1 MAIIYNNGNNATEA
15 LQMLSA
21 PSRLMLLMRKYVIE
35 NRRNMLMI
43 AGCYMAILIISGIL
57 GGYTSEFSTRGAILF
72 ITILCGGGLLAISAS
87 LLFND
92 MAHKD
97 SRIGVIMLP
106 AECSQKFWSRFLVV
120 FSGTILLIIAGYFA
134 LGYSSALT
142 RYILYGIWRP
152 GFNIGDI
159 PTVTD
164 PVWIF
169 TTSFITLE
177 YAFYLFGAVAWPRY
191 SFLKSCGI
199 LWGVSTFMSVLAL
212 YIIKWT
218 EFIHWNSTHQDI
230 LIWGLNI
237 AMILTACAFVWGAIY
252 MLRHKT
258 PAK

>member
-43 AGCYMAILIISGIL
+43 AGCYLAILIISGIL

-106 AECSQKFWSRFLVV
+106 AECSQKFWSRLLVILP
-120 FSGTILLIIAGYFA
+120 GTILLIIAGYFA
-134 LGYSSALT
+134 LGYSNALT
-142 RYILYGIWRP
+142 QYILYGIWRP
-152 GFNIGDI
+152 IFNIGEI
-159 PTVTD
+159 PTAND
-164 PVWIF
+164 PAWIF
-169 TTSFITLE
+169 VISFLILE

-199 LWGVSTFMSVLAL
+199 LWGASMVMSILAL
-212 YIIKWT
+212 YTIKWT
-218 EFIHWNSTHQDI
+218 GILYWTDARKEIFIWS
-230 LIWGLNI
+230 LNI
-237 AMILTACAFVWGAIY
+237 AMLLAASALICGAIY
-252 MLRHKT
+252 LLRRKT
-258 PAK
+258 PSK